1 MTTWEDL
8 KAEDVMSAPVVS
20 VTVDTPV
27 EDVAR
32 TLSEQEMS
40 GALVT
45 DHRGEPVGV
54 VSLYDLVSHLARLKL
69 PREEPGG
76 FYRHT
81 YPDFGETGEGW
92 QTTMEELP
100 EEPLK
105 EILVE
110 EIMSAD
116 IISVAPTLPLRDVAK
131 LMAERHIHRVFVS
144 DKGGPVGVISTMDVL
159 GALSGTKRSKVR
171 A

>member
-1 MTTWEDL
+1 MKTWEEL
-8 KAEDVMSAPVVS
+8 NAEDVMSAPVVTVS
-20 VTVDTPV
+20 VDTPV
-27 EDVAR
+27 EEAAR

-40 GALVT
+40 GALVN
-45 DHRGEPVGV
+45 DHRGAPVGV
-54 VSLYDLVSHLARLKL
+54 VSLYDLVSYLAGLKL

-76 FYRHT
+76 FYRHA
-81 YPDFGETGEGW
+81 YPEFGETGEGW
-92 QTTMEELP
+92 QTSWEELP

-105 EILVE
+105 ELQVE
-110 EIMSAD
+110 EIMSGD

-144 DKGGPVGVISTMDVL
+144 GKEGPLGVISTMDVL
-159 GALSGTKRSKVR
+159 GALSGVRRSKVR